1 MFEKGLEKRAPGDTE
16 AAAAAQEISEKELAV
31 NLAVLAEYTGDYA
44 GALEA
49 FKDYRDRY
57 GADETVDR
65 EIMFLESRVQ
75 NPAGE

>member
-1 MFEKGLEKRAPGDTE
+1 MFEKGLEKRASGDTE